1 MNTFIRA
8 FLFVLIT
15 AVFCVSFA
23 IWYDSENKPSKP
35 TFNEVDS
42 LHMDSLNNRIDTIK
56 IAVTVWKT
64 KVKTIRE
71 TDTVIYQGTDTACIE
86 IIERK
91 NKRITAL
98 DTLCNALDEEARLY
112 SDLNVVYLKRNAT
125 LSDSIGTI
133 THFYEDSLNNVNKR
147 LYSKFFKR
155 NKKWRR
161 NEFRNYVM
169 TKATQK

>member
-42 LHMDSLNNRIDTIK
+42 LHVDSLKNRIDTIK
-56 IAVTVWKT
+56 ITVTVCKT

-71 TDTVIYQGTDTACIE
+71 TDTVIYNGNDTTCIE

-91 NKRITAL
+91 NNLIAGL
-98 DTLCNALDEEARLY
+98 DTLCDALDREAQAY
-112 SDLNVVYLKRNAT
+112 SELNVLYLKRNTA
-125 LSDSIGTI
+125 LSDSICTI
-133 THFYEDSLNNVNKR
+133 TQFYEDSLNNVNKR
-147 LYSKFFKR
+147 LHSKFFKR
-155 NKKWRR
+155 NRKWNR
-161 NEFRNYVM
+161 NEFRDYVM